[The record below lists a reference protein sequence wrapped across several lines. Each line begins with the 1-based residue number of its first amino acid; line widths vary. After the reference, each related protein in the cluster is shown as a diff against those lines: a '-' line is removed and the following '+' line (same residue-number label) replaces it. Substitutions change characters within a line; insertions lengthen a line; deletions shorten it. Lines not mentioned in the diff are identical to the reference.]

1 MLRALCALSELPNE
15 SLVKRNL
22 HREGRPTKQ
31 RSTLHSAQQPLVD
44 HIPIHISQWRTTAQ
58 GQRTAA
64 RRCGNPAQGPYQN
77 ERP

>member
-1 MLRALCALSELPNE
+1 MLRALSELAYE

-22 HREGRPTKQ
+22 HSEGRPSEQ
-31 RSTLHSAQQPLVD
+31 RDTLHSTQQPLVD
-44 HIPIHISQWRTTAQ
+44 HIPIHIPQRRTTAQ